1 MSRIVCVVVVILG
14 LMVLQNNADDTH
26 FTVFENNDGSTDP
39 MTREHCASLGME
51 LNEKH
56 GYCEEVVSDDHDHD
70 DQDDYD
76 YDDYMMMMM
85 MK

>member
-1 MSRIVCVVVVILG
+1 ML
-14 LMVLQNNADDTH
+14 LL
-26 FTVFENNDGSTDP
+26 FFK

-76 YDDYMMMMM
+76 QDYMMMMM